1 MRIVAKILFVVLL
14 ISAPFTALADEAG
27 KLKKKILMDQKK
39 LVVMENMEFTDQEAK
54 GFWPVYE
61 KYQEEL
67 FQVGQRAG
75 KLIVAYASVYHTLT
89 DDQAKK
95 IIDEYFDIRDQRQD
109 IMKRYARDLK
119 KVLPAKKMFR
129 YLQVENK
136 LEAIARYE
144 LARGIPLA
152 Q

>member
-1 MRIVAKILFVVLL
+1 M
-14 ISAPFTALADEAG
+14 
-27 KLKKKILMDQKK
+27 
-39 LVVMENMEFTDQEAK
+39 
-54 GFWPVYE
+54 
-61 KYQEEL
+61 
-67 FQVGQRAG
+67 
-75 KLIVAYASVYHTLT
+75 T

-95 IIDEYFDIRDQRQD
+95 IIDEYFDIREQRLD

-119 KVLPAKKMFR
+119 KVLPPKRLFR